1 VIHRIYSDLNSFKN
15 LSLRKGLNI
24 LVADKSPGA
33 TERQTRNRAGKSS
46 LTEIIHFLAG
56 DDADPDSLFRLPA
69 LSKYKFGLDFDVGEK
84 RVAVERSGEIKSKI
98 LVVNGE
104 TNSWPIQPA
113 RRASGHLQISN
124 TDWKT
129 VLGALM
135 FKTKEVDEE
144 AGLQHA
150 EPSFRSLFSYFVR
163 RQASNGFTTPEKQ
176 SAMQQVGDLQVA
188 ITYLLGLDWTIARD
202 WQVVRDREKTLRE
215 LRKAATE
222 GAFGAIIG
230 TAADLRTQLTVAEE
244 KTRKVK
250 EGLSKFHVLPEY
262 EKLELEAAEITGQ
275 LAELANENTIDRHL
289 FSDLEDSLK
298 NESPPP
304 PQDLERLYAEAGV
317 VLSSSIVRRFDEVKA
332 FHDSILRNRRDYLG
346 GEIVATQQRI
356 AGREKAKGK
365 LDDRRAEVMAILKS
379 HGALDQFVRLQSE
392 LSKEEAETEALRQR
406 YQSAEQLEGQKAELE
421 IERNRLLLRLRQDF
435 EEQKNVLKN
444 AILTF
449 EAISSKLYESAGSLV
464 INESLNGPVFGA
476 KIQGSRSKGVKNM
489 QIFCFDMML
498 MQLCAQREM
507 GTGFLV
513 HDSHLF
519 DGVDERQIAN
529 ALQIGSEL
537 ADAIGFQYIVTM
549 NSDDLQKA
557 KTVGFDFEKYLLEV
571 KLTDAKEDGGLF
583 GFRF

>member
-1 VIHRIYSDLNSFKN
+1 MIHRIYSDLNSFKN
-15 LSLRKGLNI
+15 LSFGKGLNI

-56 DDADPDSLFRLPA
+56 DDANPDSLFRTPA
-69 LSKYKFGLDFDVGEK
+69 LSKYKFGLDFDVGGK
-84 RVAVERSGEIKSKI
+84 KVAVERSGQIKSKI
-98 LVVNGE
+98 SVISGE
-104 TNSWPIQPA
+104 TNHWPIQPS
-113 RRASGHLQISN
+113 RRSGQLQISN

-144 AGLQHA
+144 AGSQHA

-176 SAMQQVGDLQVA
+176 SAVQQVGDLQVA

-202 WQVVRDREKTLRE
+202 WQVVRDRERTLRE
-215 LRKAATE
+215 LRKAAIE

-230 TAADLRTQLTVAEE
+230 KAADLRTQLTVAEE

-262 EKLELEAAEITGQ
+262 EKLELEAAEITGK

-289 FSDLEDSLK
+289 LSDLEDSLK
-298 NESPPP
+298 TESPPP

-317 VLSSSIVRRFDEVKA
+317 VLSSSVVRRFDEVKA

-346 GEIVATQQRI
+346 GEIGATKDRI
-356 AGREKAKGK
+356 AGRERAKGI
-365 LDDRRAEVMAILKS
+365 LDDRRAEVMTILKS

-435 EEQKNVLKN
+435 EEQKGLLKN

-449 EAISSKLYESAGSLV
+449 EAISSKLYESAGSLPCS
-464 INESLNGPVFGA
+464 NESNQLFIVLAGA
-476 KIQGSRSKGVKNM
+476 
-489 QIFCFDMML
+489 
-498 MQLCAQREM
+498 
-507 GTGFLV
+507 
-513 HDSHLF
+513 
-519 DGVDERQIAN
+519 
-529 ALQIGSEL
+529 
-537 ADAIGFQYIVTM
+537 
-549 NSDDLQKA
+549 
-557 KTVGFDFEKYLLEV
+557 
-571 KLTDAKEDGGLF
+571 
-583 GFRF
+583 